1 MAKVTGKVIT
11 VEAGAGAGVEVLE
24 GVMPQTVT
32 KAGVRAEVGAET
44 AVRTGDLDPEVEV
57 GQYLMQ
63 ALDTSLVVL
72 HDHVLLPDRQIEVF
86 RRMEWMLKILDRHHV
101 TKVVYCCA
109 AWSIRQHCNTRI
121 DYRVIIKISY
131 MGCDLYFRNCSDKT
145 FQRSFTK
152 GFFCNAI
159 GDK

>member
-1 MAKVTGKVIT
+1 MAKATGQVII
-11 VEAGAGAGVEVLE
+11 VEAGAGAEAEVSE
-24 GVMPQTVT
+24 GVMHQTDT

-44 AVRTGDLDPEVEV
+44 AVRTGDLDHEVEV
-57 GQYLMQ
+57 GQYPTQ

-72 HDHVLLPDRQIEVF
+72 HDHVLLPDRQTEVF
-86 RRMEWMLKILDRHHV
+86 RRMEWMLKILDRHQV
-101 TKVVYCCA
+101 MKEVYCCA

-121 DYRVIIKISY
+121 DYRAIIKISY

-152 GFFCNAI
+152 GFFRSAI

>member
-1 MAKVTGKVIT
+1 MAKATGQVII
-11 VEAGAGAGVEVLE
+11 VEAGAGAVAEVSE
-24 GVMPQTVT
+24 GVMPQTDT
-32 KAGVRAEVGAET
+32 KVGVRAEVGAVT
-44 AVRTGDLDPEVEV
+44 AVRTGDLDHEVEV

-63 ALDTSLVVL
+63 ALDTSLVAL
-72 HDHVLLPDRQIEVF
+72 HVHVLLPDRQTEVF
-86 RRMEWMLKILDRHHV
+86 RQMEWMLKILDRHHLI
-101 TKVVYCCA
+101 KVVYCCA
-109 AWSIRQHCNTRI
+109 TWSIRQHRNTRI
-121 DYRVIIKISY
+121 DYSAIIKISY